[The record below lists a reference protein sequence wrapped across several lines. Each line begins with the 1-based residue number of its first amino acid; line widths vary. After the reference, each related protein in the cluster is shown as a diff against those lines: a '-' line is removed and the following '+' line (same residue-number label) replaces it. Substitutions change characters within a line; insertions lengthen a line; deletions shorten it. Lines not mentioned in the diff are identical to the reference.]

1 MLDLNDPRLVQGI
14 WKPEVSWPCE
24 NPIRHLNLKVYFPN
38 AKTAD
43 FQYVTMPNL
52 LLRIKPGGQIE
63 YMLRYHTVFG
73 Q

>member
-1 MLDLNDPRLVQGI
+1 MLTVAKASG
-14 WKPEVSWPCE
+14 K
-24 NPIRHLNLKVYFPN
+24 N

-52 LLRIKPGGQIE
+52 LLRINPVGQIE

-73 Q
+73 P